1 MIPNG
6 PGGGRVPTST
16 SAFPNWELASTHSTY
31 HPIDSSTK
39 IMGNTFKTAFLLTAL
54 TLLLMFIGRAFGGQN
69 GMFLALAFAA
79 VMNLVSYFYSDKIAL
94 AMYRAQPVTREQLP
108 RAYEAV
114 ERLTQKI
121 GIPMPKIYVIPTES
135 PNAFATGRNP
145 SHASV
150 AVTHGILELLNDE
163 ELEGVL
169 AHELGHVNNRD
180 VLISSVAATIAGAI
194 TMIASMGRWAMIFG
208 GMGGRDREDRGGG
221 GLAALFMLI
230 VAPIAASLIQLAVS
244 RSREYQADATG
255 AHFTGNPYAL
265 ASALQKLDA
274 YSRRVP
280 MQASPS
286 TAHLFIIQ
294 PLLGMN
300 FGRLFSTHPPIAKRI
315 ERLTGRPAEFMQ

>member
-1 MIPNG
+1 
-6 PGGGRVPTST
+6 
-16 SAFPNWELASTHSTY
+16 
-31 HPIDSSTK
+31 
-39 IMGNTFKTAFLLTAL
+39 MGNAFKTAFLLTAL
-54 TLLLMFIGRAFGGQN
+54 TLLLMFIGQYFGGQN
-69 GMFLALAFAA
+69 GMMVALAFAA
-79 VMNLVSYFYSDKIAL
+79 VMNFVSYFFSDKIAL

-108 RAYEAV
+108 RAYEIV

-121 GIPMPKIYVIPTES
+121 GLPMPKIYVIPTES

-145 SHASV
+145 KHASV
-150 AVTHGILELLNDE
+150 AVTHGILGLLTDE

-180 VLISSVAATIAGAI
+180 ILISSVAATIAGAI
-194 TMIASMGRWAMIFG
+194 TMLASMGRFAMIFG
-208 GMGGRDREDRGGG
+208 GGGDRDRRGGG
-221 GLAALFMLI
+221 LSALFMLI

-280 MQASPS
+280 MQATPS

-300 FGRLFSTHPPIAKRI
+300 FGSLFSTHPPIAKRI

>member
-1 MIPNG
+1 
-6 PGGGRVPTST
+6 
-16 SAFPNWELASTHSTY
+16 
-31 HPIDSSTK
+31 
-39 IMGNTFKTAFLLTAL
+39 MGNAFKTAFLLTLL
-54 TLLLMFIGRAFGGQN
+54 TLILMFIGRGVGGNN
-69 GMFLALAFAA
+69 GMIVAFIFAA
-79 VMNLVSYFYSDKIAL
+79 VMNFVSYFYSDKIAL

-108 RAYEAV
+108 KAYAAV
-114 ERLTQKI
+114 ERITQKI
-121 GIPMPKIYVIPTES
+121 GLPMPKMYVIPTES

-145 SHASV
+145 QHASV

-180 VLISSVAATIAGAI
+180 ILISSVAATVAGAI
-194 TMIASMGRWAMIFG
+194 TLLARVGEWAAIFG
-208 GMGGRDREDRGGG
+208 GVGGRDGEDRGG

-230 VAPIAASLIQLAVS
+230 LAPIAAMLIQLAIS

-255 AHFTGNPYAL
+255 AKFTGNPYAL

-280 MQASPS
+280 MRASPS

-300 FGRLFSTHPPIAKRI
+300 AGMFAGLFSTHPPIAKRI
-315 ERLTGRPAEFMQ
+315 ERLTGRPAEFLQ